1 MQKQVEEE
9 SFEERKRLLTN
20 IELKNLEEDQ
30 KEQEELQS
38 IRDYKPEMQDN
49 PQQEEFDAEAAKD

>member
-9 SFEERKRLLTN
+9 SVEERKRLLTN

-38 IRDYKPEMQDN
+38 IRDYKPEMHDN